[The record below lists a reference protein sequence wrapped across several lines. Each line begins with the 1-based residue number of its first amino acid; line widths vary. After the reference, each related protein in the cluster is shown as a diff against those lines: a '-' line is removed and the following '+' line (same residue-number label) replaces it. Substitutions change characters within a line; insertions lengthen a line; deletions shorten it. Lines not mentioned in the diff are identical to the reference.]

1 MGLLCMYQI
10 IMLLILIVLVRT
22 FWCRTKEIKTFIN
35 KSTIITNIFRIQA
48 YNSVIYGYFCIELID
63 TMLQGKSLTGFT
75 NLFSPNDFRKM
86 MI

>member
-1 MGLLCMYQI
+1 M
-10 IMLLILIVLVRT
+10 
-22 FWCRTKEIKTFIN
+22 
-35 KSTIITNIFRIQA
+35 QA

-86 MI
+86 MIKF